1 MKTSQLAISM
11 NRVQEGPISGSWTIF
26 RRVKIV
32 EHKNTKKVKGRDGEF
47 GNFMFQKSMATF
59 PANSRGI
66 QSQLLIEIRKHR
78 L

>member
-1 MKTSQLAISM
+1 M
-11 NRVQEGPISGSWTIF
+11 
-26 RRVKIV
+26 